1 MSEPTSGE
9 STSIYPFAPL
19 EFERLEPEEALRR
32 SQAFLESMRRRR
44 SIRAFSPEPV
54 PFELIE
60 NAIATAATAP
70 SGANQQPWRFV
81 VVRDPELKRRMREIV
96 EQEERESYEHRF
108 PPEWLSALA
117 PLGTDWHKEFIEI
130 APYVIVVFKE
140 DYGIQQAGQDGDA
153 QGGQEGQEGGGEAAG
168 KPAGKHIKH
177 YYVTESIGIAVGFL
191 IASLQQTG
199 LVVLTHTPSPMG
211 FLRELLER
219 PRNEKPFVVLPVGY
233 PAPDCRVPVLSKK
246 SLDEVM
252 IVK

>member
-9 STSIYPFAPL
+9 STSTYQFAPL
-19 EFERLEPEEALRR
+19 EFERLEQEEALRR
-32 SQAFLESMRRRR
+32 SRAFLESMRQRR

-70 SGANQQPWRFV
+70 SGANQQPWHFV
-81 VVRDPELKRRMREIV
+81 VVRGPQLKRRMREIV
-96 EQEERESYEHRF
+96 EQEERENYEHRF

-140 DYGIQQAGQDGDA
+140 DYGIQQSKQDDQA
-153 QGGQEGQEGGGEAAG
+153 ARGESVEESAE
-168 KPAGKHIKH
+168 KHIKH
-177 YYVTESIGIAVGFL
+177 YYVGESVGIAVGLL
-191 IASLQQTG
+191 IASLQQAG
-199 LVVLTHTPSPMG
+199 LVTLTHTPNPMG
-211 FLRELLER
+211 FLRELLDR

-233 PAPDCRVPVLSKK
+233 PSPDCRVPVLSKK
-246 SLDEVM
+246 SLDEIM

>member
-1 MSEPTSGE
+1 MSETTSGE

-19 EFERLEPEEALRR
+19 QFERLEPEEALRR
-32 SQAFLESMRRRR
+32 SRAFLESMRGRR

-130 APYVIVVFKE
+130 VPYVIVAFKE
-140 DYGIQQAGQDGDA
+140 DYGLKPVE
-153 QGGQEGQEGGGEAAG
+153 QEDQTETPA
-168 KPAGKHIKH
+168 KPTEKHIKH
-177 YYVTESIGIAVGFL
+177 YYVTESVGIAVGFL

-199 LVVLTHTPSPMG
+199 LAVLTHTPSPMG
-211 FLRELLER
+211 FLRELLGR

>member
-1 MSEPTSGE
+1 MSETTSGE

-19 EFERLEPEEALRR
+19 QFERLEPEEALRR
-32 SQAFLESMRRRR
+32 SRAFLESMRGRR

-108 PPEWLSALA
+108 PPEWLSALT

-130 APYVIVVFKE
+130 VPYVIVAFKE
-140 DYGIQQAGQDGDA
+140 DYGLKPVE
-153 QGGQEGQEGGGEAAG
+153 QEDQTETPA
-168 KPAGKHIKH
+168 KPTEKHIKH
-177 YYVTESIGIAVGFL
+177 YYVTESVGIAVGFL

-199 LVVLTHTPSPMG
+199 LAVLTHTPSPMG
-211 FLRELLER
+211 FLRELLGR

>member
-1 MSEPTSGE
+1 MSETTSGE

-19 EFERLEPEEALRR
+19 QFERLEPEEALRR
-32 SQAFLESMRRRR
+32 SRAFLESMRGRR

-60 NAIATAATAP
+60 NAIATAP

-130 APYVIVVFKE
+130 VPYVIVAFKE
-140 DYGIQQAGQDGDA
+140 DYGLKPVE
-153 QGGQEGQEGGGEAAG
+153 QEDQTETPA
-168 KPAGKHIKH
+168 KPTEKHIKH
-177 YYVTESIGIAVGFL
+177 YYVTESVGIAVGFL

-199 LVVLTHTPSPMG
+199 LAVLTHTPSPMG
-211 FLRELLER
+211 FLRELLGR